1 MLAINIV
8 NSLFFILVRKFFFG
22 KVAHITDLSPFKL
35 SFFRWSLAL
44 LLLLPFT
51 IKSIL
56 ENLNYYKEN
65 FLLMTTL
72 SILSVTIFNSFT
84 YISLQTT
91 LVLNSTIMASTAP
104 VIMIGFSWLMFRTKI
119 SKLQLIGII
128 LSLLGALAI
137 ILKGNL
143 NNLYTLNFTIG
154 DIWMFAAVISWCL
167 YSVLLK
173 KMDTSIPQLASL
185 EVMII
190 IGLFFIIPFYLFE
203 SFNGTFLLSSSY
215 DFSLL
220 FMLLSLQVL
229 LLILLGIKVS
239 I

>member
-1 MLAINIV
+1 MLAVILLTAS
-8 NSLFFILVRKFFFG
+8 SLFWSGNFFFG

-56 ENLNYYKEN
+56 ENFKYYKEN

-128 LSLLGALAI
+128 LSLLCALAI

-143 NNLYTLNFTIG
+143 NNY
-154 DIWMFAAVISWCL
+154 
-167 YSVLLK
+167 
-173 KMDTSIPQLASL
+173 IP
-185 EVMII
+185 
-190 IGLFFIIPFYLFE
+190 
-203 SFNGTFLLSSSY
+203 
-215 DFSLL
+215 
-220 FMLLSLQVL
+220 
-229 LLILLGIKVS
+229 
-239 I
+239 